1 MVRLS
6 KIYTKTGDDGTT
18 GLASGERVPKDHL
31 RVECY
36 GTVDEANAAVG
47 LAVLRCKKGK
57 DKGIGAVLSAVQN
70 DLFDAGA
77 DLATPITQDEKPGQ
91 ALRVTHAQTVR
102 LEKTIDSYNE
112 NLAPLK
118 SFVLPGGTD
127 LAGALHL
134 ARTIVRR
141 AERLSV
147 SLLTREPGRTNA
159 EAIKYLNRLSDL
171 LFVLSRVANNN
182 GKKDTLWVP
191 GANRDKKK

>member
-47 LAVLRCKKGK
+47 LAVLCCKKGK
-57 DKGIGAVLSAVQN
+57 DRGIGDILRAVQN

-77 DLATPITQDEKPGQ
+77 DLATPIVQDEKPGQ
-91 ALRVTHAQTVR
+91 ALRVTHAQTLR

-118 SFVLPGGTD
+118 SFVLPGGSD
-127 LAGALHL
+127 FAGALHL

-141 AERLSV
+141 AERIAV
-147 SLLTREPGRTNA
+147 SLLTREPGRTNP

-171 LFVLSRVANNN
+171 LFVLSRVANSN